1 MKLVKRNDF
10 WFPSIFDEFFT
21 ENRLDVPNYE
31 KFSKP
36 AVNISENLATFV
48 IKLAVPGLN
57 KEQFAIEI
65 EKDIL
70 KVSSNFAPKRE
81 SADTENKNNQFTR
94 KEFNYGSFERSFTL
108 PETVNV
114 EDIKADYI
122 DGILSITLPKIEVK
136 EDIKKMVEIS

>member
-1 MKLVKRNDF
+1 MKVVKKNDL

-31 KFSKP
+31 NFRKP
-36 AVNISENLATFV
+36 AVNISENFATFV
-48 IKLAVPGLN
+48 IDLAVPGYK

-65 EKDIL
+65 EKDVL
-70 KVSSNFAPKRE
+70 KVSSNFAPKRD
-81 SADTENKNNQFTR
+81 SADTDNKKNQFTR
-94 KEFNYGSFERSFTL
+94 KEFSYGKFSRSFTL

-114 EDIKADYI
+114 EDIKAEYT
-122 DGILSITLPKIEVK
+122 DGILSITLPKKEVK